1 MATKSSITTSKVQAI
16 VEKLGM
22 SVKVKAN
29 SFKAFP
35 KDGSIKTSLDI
46 TTNKHGKTAQV
57 LLVGFTMTEGTILL
71 AKPPASTATQ
81 VIDLSDE
88 KLALRFIYKAAKHLI
103 AGSKKVAAPS
113 PTNTEL
119 QNDSPAATPVVEE
132 APVSQV
138 A

>member
-1 MATKSSITTSKVQAI
+1 MATKSSIATSKIQAI

-35 KDGSIKTSLDI
+35 KDGTIKTSLDI

-71 AKPPASTATQ
+71 AKAPASTATQ

-88 KLALRFIYKAAKHLI
+88 KLALRFIYKACKHLV
-103 AGSKKVAAPS
+103 AGSKKAAAPVVAS
-113 PTNTEL
+113 P
-119 QNDSPAATPVVEE
+119 PVVEE
-132 APVSQV
+132 AAPVVEEAV
-138 A
+138 AAVA